1 MIGSET
7 YLRRLVRAAHDLAAC
22 DSSVRQ
28 LLGSVDW
35 GTCETPEDADGEGGF
50 CGTIS
55 CLRQESPDPDPFTA
69 KPICGA
75 CQTNRD
81 TLKQVTVM
89 RRKRYLAMRRVVR
102 LSAHVG
108 YPA

>member
-1 MIGSET
+1 MSDT

-22 DSSVRQ
+22 DTSVRQ
-28 LLGSVDW
+28 LIGTVDW
-35 GTCETPEDADGEGGF
+35 GTCETPEETDHEML
-50 CGTIS
+50 S
-55 CLRQESPDPDPFTA
+55 CLRQDAPDHDPFTT

-81 TLKQVTVM
+81 TLKQVRVM
-89 RRKRYLAMRRVVR
+89 RRKRYLAMLRVVR

-108 YPA
+108 YPS